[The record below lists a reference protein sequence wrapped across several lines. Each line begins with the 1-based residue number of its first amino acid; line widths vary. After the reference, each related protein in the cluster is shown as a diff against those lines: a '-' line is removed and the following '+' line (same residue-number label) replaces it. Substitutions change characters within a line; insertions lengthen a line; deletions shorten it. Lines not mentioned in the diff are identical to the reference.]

1 VPQNL
6 FVGIYAM
13 LTSDVERDQNHKIK
27 FFKIEIEKSKIEK
40 FENRKFQNLK
50 K

>member
-6 FVGIYAM
+6 LAYVHI
-13 LTSDVERDQNHKIK
+13 TSEAERDQNHKIK